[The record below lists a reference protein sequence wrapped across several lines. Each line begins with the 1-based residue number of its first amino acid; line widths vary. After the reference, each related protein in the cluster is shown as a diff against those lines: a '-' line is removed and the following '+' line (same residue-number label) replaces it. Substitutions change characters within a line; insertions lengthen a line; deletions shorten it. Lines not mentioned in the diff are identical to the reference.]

1 MWRSVRV
8 LSVVVI
14 AGVALGGGVPLAS
27 ADPDAEVA
35 PAAVQPGGTVTV
47 DVTCD
52 SVGGASPEVI
62 EASSTAFAEGTVELQ
77 REFGEDG
84 EAAGHKY
91 RGTALIA
98 ADGDDSAWTVDGACP
113 GAAGAQGKPWSA
125 SFSAAPEVGGG
136 TSDCVEPKDC
146 YGGGAVL
153 EHGVQAG
160 WGGAFSESVPALVAG
175 ALLIAGALGAAGHR
189 LWRRDTRGDA

>member
-1 MWRSVRV
+1 MWRSARV

-14 AGVALGGGVPLAS
+14 AGFALGGAVPLAS
-27 ADPDAEVA
+27 ADPAAEVS
-35 PAAVQPGGTVTV
+35 PDAAQPGGTVTV
-47 DVTCD
+47 AVVCD

-62 EASSTAFAEGTVELQ
+62 EATSQAFAEGTVQLQ

-84 EAAGHKY
+84 EADGPTY

-98 ADGDDSAWTVDGACP
+98 ADGNDSAWTVDGACP
-113 GAAGAQGKPWSA
+113 GAAGAQGKPWST
-125 SFSAAPEVGGG
+125 SFTAAPETGGG
-136 TSDCVEPKDC
+136 TSACVEPKDC
-146 YGGGAVL
+146 YGGAVV

-175 ALLIAGALGAAGHR
+175 GLLIAGALGAAGHR